1 MASSFALQVPSLP
14 PALCSLTPHGDV
26 ALSLLQQAPLA
37 PTAQQAAAQDGQA
50 PQGPD
55 AVPVLLPAARAA
67 GGSGGSSDEEGE
79 EGAAAAAAAA
89 NGVGGGE
96 EAMLPYVRGVPKPLV
111 ALVAAGELGCGCCCR
126 RRRPATV
133 CVWLVAEY
141 A

>member
-67 GGSGGSSDEEGE
+67 GPPSPQRPVPAPLAPAVGCQQFTYTPISLRSAGE
-79 EGAAAAAAAA
+79 PCRGTLL
-89 NGVGGGE
+89 GGGDKGIKGSN
-96 EAMLPYVRGVPKPLV
+96 R
-111 ALVAAGELGCGCCCR
+111 
-126 RRRPATV
+126 
-133 CVWLVAEY
+133 
-141 A
+141 